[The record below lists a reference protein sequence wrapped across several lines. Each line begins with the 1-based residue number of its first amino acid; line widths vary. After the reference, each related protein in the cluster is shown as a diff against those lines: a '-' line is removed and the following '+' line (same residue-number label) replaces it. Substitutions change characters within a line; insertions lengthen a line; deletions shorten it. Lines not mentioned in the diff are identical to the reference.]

1 MRGLSSHRLIWSLI
15 GLSAI
20 VAAGFSSLA
29 AASATTAPEV
39 STESVDQLEAKPDIE
54 ISRLSQS
61 ENSDRTAPTQ
71 IEVPSIDVDAPV
83 LSVGVNA
90 VGDFDV
96 PGADAAGWYQ
106 FGAGPGDPGN
116 MVIAAH
122 VDYQGV
128 PGVFFD
134 LAELNE
140 GELIRVESDG
150 EWVEY
155 SVTSTT
161 NYERIS
167 LPSTDL
173 FSRSGDHSLVLIT
186 CGGDFDHVERSYTD
200 NVVVTAT
207 PISG

>member
-61 ENSDRTAPTQ
+61 ENSDRIAPTQ

-83 LSVGVNA
+83 ISVGVNT

-96 PGADAAGWYQ
+96 PGADDAGWYQ

-161 NYERIS
+161 NYARIS

-173 FSRSGDHSLVLIT
+173 FSRSGDHSLILIT